1 MIIGDYMIKLYYQEQ
16 GKGEA
21 FILLHGNNSSSNY
34 FKKQIDFFSKKYR
47 VIAVDTR
54 GHGKSPRGEKPFNMD
69 QFSEDLNNFL
79 EELKLDKIILL
90 GFSDGANIAMKYA
103 LKYQQKIKKLI
114 LVGGNI
120 QKKGLKFN
128 FIFPVEIG
136 YIVSKFFPKKVKKT
150 REMLGLMIYDP
161 NIKPSELN
169 VIKVPTLVMA
179 GTKDIVK
186 ESHTKIIAKNIPN
199 STLKIIDGNHFI
211 LSRQSEIAN
220 IEIENFLNMV

>member
-1 MIIGDYMIKLYYQEQ
+1 MIKLYYQEK

-21 FILLHGNNSSSNY
+21 FVLLHGNNSSSEY
-34 FKKQIDFFSKKYR
+34 FKKQIEYFSSKYR

-54 GHGKSPRGEKPFNMD
+54 GHGKSPRGEKPFNMN
-69 QFSEDLNNFL
+69 QFSEDLNNL
-79 EELKLDKIILL
+79 LNELKLDKVILL

-103 LKYQQKIKKLI
+103 LKYQKRIKSLI

-120 QKKGLKFN
+120 EKKGLKFN

-136 YIVSKFFPKKVKKT
+136 YIVSKFFPKKVKKS

-161 NIKPSELN
+161 NIKPNELN

-179 GTKDIVK
+179 GTNDIVK
-186 ESHTKIIAKNIPN
+186 ERHTKLIASNIPN
-199 STLKIIDGNHFI
+199 SKLVIIEGNHFI
-211 LSRQSEIAN
+211 LSRKSEIAN
-220 IEIENFLNMV
+220 KEIEKFLKGGQHE